1 MTDKHRNEAISNAL
15 KRRIRK
21 FSRIEKVFYGAI
33 ILTAITM
40 AVSIIYLQSR
50 NLQVQQEIT
59 NLNSQI
65 SDMQTDYDNAKQ
77 EVNELTSRD
86 RIEQIAGNAGLTSQ
100 QDNICLLYTSP
111 SPRDKRQS
119 RMPSS
124 A

>member
-100 QDNICLLYTSP
+100 QDNI
-111 SPRDKRQS
+111 KQVE
-119 RMPSS
+119 
-124 A
+124 

>member
-1 MTDKHRNEAISNAL
+1 
-15 KRRIRK
+15 
-21 FSRIEKVFYGAI
+21 
-33 ILTAITM
+33 M

-86 RIEQIAGNAGLTSQ
+86 RIEQIAGNAGLTTNRIILNRWSK
-100 QDNICLLYTSP
+100 NSL
-111 SPRDKRQS
+111 
-119 RMPSS
+119 
-124 A
+124 

>member
-21 FSRIEKVFYGAI
+21 FSRIEKVFYGSI

-59 NLNSQI
+59 NLNNQI
-65 SDMQTDYDNAKQ
+65 NDMQTDYDNAKQ

-86 RIEQIAGNAGLTSQ
+86 RIEQIAGKAGLTSQ
-100 QDNICLLYTSP
+100 QDNI
-111 SPRDKRQS
+111 KQVE
-119 RMPSS
+119 
-124 A
+124 

>member
-1 MTDKHRNEAISNAL
+1 MTDKHRNEAISNAI

-100 QDNICLLYTSP
+100 QDNI
-111 SPRDKRQS
+111 KQVE
-119 RMPSS
+119 
-124 A
+124 

>member
-1 MTDKHRNEAISNAL
+1 MTDTHRNEAISNAL

-65 SDMQTDYDNAKQ
+65 SDMKTDYDNAKQ

-100 QDNICLLYTSP
+100 QDNI
-111 SPRDKRQS
+111 KQVE
-119 RMPSS
+119 
-124 A
+124 

>member
-21 FSRIEKVFYGAI
+21 FSRIEKVFYASI

-40 AVSIIYLQSR
+40 AASIIYLQSR

-77 EVNELTSRD
+77 EVNELTSRN
-86 RIEQIAGNAGLTSQ
+86 RIEQIAGNAGLTSR
-100 QDNICLLYTSP
+100 QDNI
-111 SPRDKRQS
+111 KQVE
-119 RMPSS
+119 
-124 A
+124 

>member
-21 FSRIEKVFYGAI
+21 FSRIEKVFYGSI

-77 EVNELTSRD
+77 EVNELTNRN
-86 RIEQIAGNAGLTSQ
+86 RIEQIAGNAGLTSR
-100 QDNICLLYTSP
+100 QDNI
-111 SPRDKRQS
+111 KQVE
-119 RMPSS
+119 
-124 A
+124 

>member
-100 QDNICLLYTSP
+100 QDNIKQVF
-111 SPRDKRQS
+111 D
-119 RMPSS
+119 
-124 A
+124 

>member
-21 FSRIEKVFYGAI
+21 FSRIEKVFYGSI
-33 ILTAITM
+33 ILTAIIM
-40 AVSIIYLQSR
+40 AISIIYLQSR

-100 QDNICLLYTSP
+100 QDNI
-111 SPRDKRQS
+111 KQVE
-119 RMPSS
+119 
-124 A
+124 

>member
-1 MTDKHRNEAISNAL
+1 ML
-15 KRRIRK
+15 FKRRIRK

-100 QDNICLLYTSP
+100 QDNI
-111 SPRDKRQS
+111 KQVE
-119 RMPSS
+119 
-124 A
+124 

>member
-21 FSRIEKVFYGAI
+21 FSRIEIVFYGSI

-100 QDNICLLYTSP
+100 QDNI
-111 SPRDKRQS
+111 KQVE
-119 RMPSS
+119 
-124 A
+124 

>member
-40 AVSIIYLQSR
+40 SVSIIYLQSR

-100 QDNICLLYTSP
+100 QDNI
-111 SPRDKRQS
+111 KQVE
-119 RMPSS
+119 
-124 A
+124 

>member
-21 FSRIEKVFYGAI
+21 FSRVEKAFYGSI

-59 NLNSQI
+59 SLNSQI
-65 SDMQTDYDNAKQ
+65 SDMQLNYDNAKQ
-77 EVNELTSRD
+77 EVSELTSRD
-86 RIEQIAGNAGLTSQ
+86 RIEQIAKDAGLTSQ
-100 QDNICLLYTSP
+100 QDNIKQV
-111 SPRDKRQS
+111 D
-119 RMPSS
+119 
-124 A
+124 

>member
-33 ILTAITM
+33 ILTAVTM

-100 QDNICLLYTSP
+100 QDNI
-111 SPRDKRQS
+111 KQVE
-119 RMPSS
+119 
-124 A
+124 

>member
-21 FSRIEKVFYGAI
+21 FSRIEKVFYGSI

-86 RIEQIAGNAGLTSQ
+86 RVEQIAQNAGLTSQ
-100 QDNICLLYTSP
+100 QDNI
-111 SPRDKRQS
+111 KQVE
-119 RMPSS
+119 
-124 A
+124 

>member
-65 SDMQTDYDNAKQ
+65 SDMQTDYDNTKQ

-100 QDNICLLYTSP
+100 QDNI
-111 SPRDKRQS
+111 KQVE
-119 RMPSS
+119 
-124 A
+124 

>member
-21 FSRIEKVFYGAI
+21 FSRIEKVFYGSI

-86 RIEQIAGNAGLTSQ
+86 RIEQIAGNAEIG
-100 QDNICLLYTSP
+100 
-111 SPRDKRQS
+111 R
-119 RMPSS
+119 
-124 A
+124 AHV

>member
-21 FSRIEKVFYGAI
+21 ISRIEKVFYGSI

-100 QDNICLLYTSP
+100 QDNI
-111 SPRDKRQS
+111 KQVE
-119 RMPSS
+119 
-124 A
+124 

>member
-21 FSRIEKVFYGAI
+21 FSRIEKVFYGSI

-86 RIEQIAGNAGLTSQ
+86 RVEQIAGNAGLTSR
-100 QDNICLLYTSP
+100 QDNI
-111 SPRDKRQS
+111 KQVE
-119 RMPSS
+119 
-124 A
+124 

>member
-21 FSRIEKVFYGAI
+21 FSRIEKVFYGSI

-100 QDNICLLYTSP
+100 QDNI
-111 SPRDKRQS
+111 QQVE
-119 RMPSS
+119 
-124 A
+124 

>member
-77 EVNELTSRD
+77 VVNELTSRD

-100 QDNICLLYTSP
+100 QDNI
-111 SPRDKRQS
+111 KQVE
-119 RMPSS
+119 
-124 A
+124 

>member
-15 KRRIRK
+15 KSRIRK
-21 FSRIEKVFYGAI
+21 FSRIEKVFYGSI

-77 EVNELTSRD
+77 EVNELTSRN

-100 QDNICLLYTSP
+100 QDNI
-111 SPRDKRQS
+111 KQVE
-119 RMPSS
+119 
-124 A
+124 

>member
-21 FSRIEKVFYGAI
+21 FSRIEKVFYGSI

-65 SDMQTDYDNAKQ
+65 NDMQTDYDNAKQ

-100 QDNICLLYTSP
+100 QDNI
-111 SPRDKRQS
+111 KQVE
-119 RMPSS
+119 
-124 A
+124 

>member
-77 EVNELTSRD
+77 EVNDLTSRD

-100 QDNICLLYTSP
+100 QDNI
-111 SPRDKRQS
+111 KQVE
-119 RMPSS
+119 
-124 A
+124 

>member
-33 ILTAITM
+33 ILTAITL

-100 QDNICLLYTSP
+100 QDNI
-111 SPRDKRQS
+111 KQVE
-119 RMPSS
+119 
-124 A
+124 

>member
-65 SDMQTDYDNAKQ
+65 SNMQTDYDNAKQ

-100 QDNICLLYTSP
+100 QDNI
-111 SPRDKRQS
+111 KQVE
-119 RMPSS
+119 
-124 A
+124 

>member
-21 FSRIEKVFYGAI
+21 FSRIEKVFYGSI

-86 RIEQIAGNAGLTSQ
+86 RIEQIARNAGLTSQ
-100 QDNICLLYTSP
+100 QDNI
-111 SPRDKRQS
+111 KQVE
-119 RMPSS
+119 
-124 A
+124 

>member
-21 FSRIEKVFYGAI
+21 FSRIETVFYGSI

-86 RIEQIAGNAGLTSQ
+86 RVEQIAQNAGLTSQ
-100 QDNICLLYTSP
+100 QDNI
-111 SPRDKRQS
+111 KQVE
-119 RMPSS
+119 
-124 A
+124 

>member
-1 MTDKHRNEAISNAL
+1 MTDKHRNEAISNVL

-21 FSRIEKVFYGAI
+21 FSRIEKVFYGSI

-100 QDNICLLYTSP
+100 QDNI
-111 SPRDKRQS
+111 KQVE
-119 RMPSS
+119 
-124 A
+124 

>member
-21 FSRIEKVFYGAI
+21 FSRIEKVFYGSI

-77 EVNELTSRD
+77 EVNELTSRN

-100 QDNICLLYTSP
+100 QDNI
-111 SPRDKRQS
+111 KQVE
-119 RMPSS
+119 
-124 A
+124 